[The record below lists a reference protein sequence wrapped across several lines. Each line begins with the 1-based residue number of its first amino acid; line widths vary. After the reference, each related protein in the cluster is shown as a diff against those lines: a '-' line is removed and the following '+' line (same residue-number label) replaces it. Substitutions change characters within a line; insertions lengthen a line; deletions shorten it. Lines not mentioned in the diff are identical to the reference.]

1 MAASQRDTVRFCIVS
16 VSGLFGLQARRLG
29 PVQVNGAS
37 LAVGNVL
44 AYTRSVYLVHWRMS
58 EETSHATEMRGAVL
72 HSRA

>member
-1 MAASQRDTVRFCIVS
+1 MRFCIVS

-44 AYTRSVYLVHWRMS
+44 A
-58 EETSHATEMRGAVL
+58 
-72 HSRA
+72 